1 MLLMLGT
8 SLAELRIT
16 SYLWPFAL
24 SFVRVFGGLAVGL
37 GVASLLRLSPI
48 AAGTLAI
55 QCAMPVAIP
64 THLLAQKYGGPSREI
79 AGMILISTGLALA
92 SLPVVLRLV
101 R

>member
-16 SYLWPFAL
+16 
-24 SFVRVFGGLAVGL
+24 
-37 GVASLLRLSPI
+37 RLTPI

-55 QCAMPVAIP
+55 QCAMPVAIL
-64 THLLAQKYGGPSREI
+64 THLFAQKYGGPSREI